1 MIEEQQCIV
10 IKREE
15 LLAKAQQYQVD
26 GYRLA
31 QICCTKLAEVMEV
44 NYTFDR
50 NYALVNLRVILTCA
64 DLVIP
69 SISKIYWGACFYE
82 NEMTCLGLR

>member
-1 MIEEQQCIV
+1 MTEEQQCII

-31 QICCTKLAEVMEV
+31 QICCTKLAEVLEV
-44 NYTFDR
+44 NYSFDR
-50 NYALVNLRVILTCA
+50 NYVLVNLRVILTCA
-64 DLVIP
+64 DLSVWAYGR
-69 SISKIYWGACFYE
+69 KYGR
-82 NEMTCLGLR
+82 GLSG